1 MMKKNPAI
9 PIARSECPDER
20 WKGKGVQHIFFE
32 LTPACNNRCPGCL
45 NESFIADFPKR
56 ALKAHYHGP
65 PLNKHDWLSLLL
77 RLPETLRL
85 VTLSGGEPTLHP
97 EFMDILQEL
106 ESRRLEF
113 VIFTN
118 GRWPDPL
125 GLIAW
130 LKNSLYFKGFLISL
144 HGASAA
150 THEAF
155 SGLESS
161 FEETVGNIRLAASAG
176 LPITL
181 SAVITRQNLS
191 ELVLMPSL
199 ALELGAEELSFN
211 RYLYSPERVRT
222 GGESITPPLPHQLQ
236 EAVRQIEYLRR
247 KYEAQIRIGYGPAIP
262 QCFEDSVSQGCSA
275 GDASLVIDPWGNVK
289 PCLHVNLT
297 CGNLLRDDFETI
309 WSSESLRMWRSL
321 GDETCSK
328 CSALSVCGGGCK
340 AMTLSWGKK
349 RDPLMTV
356 PLDNQVIELEMITS

>member
-1 MMKKNPAI
+1 MEKTPTI
-9 PIARSECPDER
+9 PIFRSECPPGF
-20 WKGKGVQHIFFE
+20 WAGGGVRHVFFE

-45 NESFIADFPKR
+45 NESFIADFRKR
-56 ALKAHYHGP
+56 ALKAHFHSP
-65 PLNKHDWLSLLL
+65 PLDKNKWLNVLQ
-77 RLPETLRL
+77 RLPETLKL

-97 EFMDILQEL
+97 EFMVILQEL
-106 ESRRLEF
+106 ENRALEF

-118 GRWPDPL
+118 GRWPDPH
-125 GLIAW
+125 GLVAW

-144 HGASAA
+144 HGANAVA
-150 THEAF
+150 HEAF
-155 SGLESS
+155 SGLDGS

-181 SAVITRQNLS
+181 SAVITRQNLT
-191 ELVLMPSL
+191 ELALMPSL

-222 GGESITPPLPHQLQ
+222 AKESITPPLPHQLQ

-247 KYEAQIRIGYGPAIP
+247 KFESQIRIGYGPAIP

-275 GDASLVIDPWGNVK
+275 GEASLVIDPWGNIK

-297 CGNLLRDDFETI
+297 CGNLLQDDFGTI

-321 GDETCSK
+321 GDETCSN

-356 PLDNQVIELEMITS
+356 PLNNQVIELEMIAS